1 MDQARGN
8 CAGFARGVPGVQ
20 ERTAAARTRPKSRGV
35 GEHGAATA
43 GQDRGTSMCPPPRGS
58 YLLSAATRAPCN
70 VPLSCLAAPPR
81 GLRRGLCVNRPQS
94 VNSSCKRKQPTQQ
107 DSKAQHRRG
116 HLGVQTQHPGP
127 RARSPTGG
135 RGGPGATSCSTAGAG
150 RQRVL
155 STVGTLLPPA
165 SPCPQQDPRT
175 PLPAA
180 PTLPPT
186 PPASAVPTVGVQGGG
201 GPAGWGCRRVWFGGS
216 PLPPGRGVPRTKGG
230 ETIAGENGSPKA
242 GSTKG

>member
-1 MDQARGN
+1 MESAPGRGDPTDQAWGN
-8 CAGFARGVPGVQ
+8 CAGFARGVQGVQ

-155 STVGTLLPPA
+155 SAVGTLPPA

-175 PLPAA
+175 LLPAA
-180 PTLPPT
+180 PPGPNAPRVCCAHHRGARGGVLRVGAAAGFGLGAPPC
-186 PPASAVPTVGVQGGG
+186 PQGEV
-201 GPAGWGCRRVWFGGS
+201 CRAQRAA
-216 PLPPGRGVPRTKGG
+216 KQ
-230 ETIAGENGSPKA
+230 
-242 GSTKG
+242 

>member
-1 MDQARGN
+1 MEAAPGRGEPMDQARGN
-8 CAGFARGVPGVQ
+8 CAGFARGVQGVQ

-94 VNSSCKRKQPTQQ
+94 VNSSCKRKQPTQR
-107 DSKAQHRRG
+107 DSKAQHPRG
-116 HLGVQTQHPGP
+116 HLGVQAQHPAS
-127 RARSPTGG
+127 RARSPPGSTGG
-135 RGGPGATSCSTAGAG
+135 AGGHKLQHGRSGEAAGAERRG
-150 RQRVL
+150 HAAARI
-155 STVGTLLPPA
+155 
-165 SPCPQQDPRT
+165 

-180 PTLPPT
+180 GPPNPAPCG
-186 PPASAVPTVGVQGGG
+186 PPRPQ
-201 GPAGWGCRRVWFGGS
+201 R
-216 PLPPGRGVPRTKGG
+216 PPRLLCP
-230 ETIAGENGSPKA
+230 P
-242 GSTKG
+242 

>member
-1 MDQARGN
+1 
-8 CAGFARGVPGVQ
+8 
-20 ERTAAARTRPKSRGV
+20 
-35 GEHGAATA
+35 
-43 GQDRGTSMCPPPRGS
+43 MCPPPRGS

-107 DSKAQHRRG
+107 DSKAQHQRG
-116 HLGVQTQHPGP
+116 HLGVQAQHPGP

-216 PLPPGRGVPRTKGG
+216 PLPPGRGVPRTKGS